1 MNNPAPEYTKTQAK
15 LYADQGLYDKA
26 MEIYRHLINEFPD
39 QKDLLDD
46 FSDLQVKMQRAK
58 ASKEPELAILFKQWL
73 DLLAQYRQ
81 NNEIQMPVHKS
92 TT

>member
-1 MNNPAPEYTKTQAK
+1 MNDPAPEYTKTRAK
-15 LYADQGLYDKA
+15 LYADQGLYDKS

-46 FSDLQVKMQRAK
+46 YSDLKEKRRQAK
-58 ASKEPELAILFKQWL
+58 ASKEPELAFLFKQWL
-73 DLLAQYRQ
+73 DLLAQYRRIH
-81 NNEIQMPVHKS
+81 EIQMPVHKS